1 MGHLH
6 IYTGGTIGGTDGT
19 EVTNLSIKNVLSQYL
34 ESKSSSGG
42 AKPDE
47 NYLTNLNRTPV
58 IIPLYLRMDNGYMAT
73 DVQIETITNSVYS
86 VGVYYNN
93 NYHKLTAYTSY
104 PSSYDSNLTPSFTTP
119 SSSFENIG
127 FYSTSYSTILPSNTN
142 ALLLVEVIVRGDA
155 TGIPDNSQLF
165 NISYTEEAV
174 V

>member
-34 ESKSSSGG
+34 ESRNDSTGEIPDKS
-42 AKPDE
+42 
-47 NYLTNLNRTPV
+47 YLTNLNRTPI
-58 IIPLYLRMDNGYMAT
+58 IIPLYLRMENGYKAT
-73 DVQIETITNSVYS
+73 NVQIKTITNSVYS
-86 VGVYYNN
+86 VGVYYSDD
-93 NYHKLTAYTSY
+93 YTRLMAYTSY
-104 PSSYDSNLTPSFTTP
+104 PSSYTSNPNCSFKPSASPF
-119 SSSFENIG
+119 SDIG
-127 FYSTSYSTILPSNTN
+127 FYGTSYSTILPSNTN
-142 ALLLVEVIVRGDA
+142 ALLLVSIVVRGDA